1 MEESKPETKI
11 IGGVENKE
19 LAKLKLFGAGPKMQG
34 LGISPTLEITDN
46 GRAMRKRESV
56 GKTDSPRKHADIT
69 LRCDKCGA
77 QCAMTDVVPKLFEV
91 PKDKWHCWSCL
102 KTFIPSLL
110 KSEKFGFEQS
120 EREYSLREFAER
132 ADEFKREY
140 FGLPPHNI
148 DIDRVEEEFW
158 RLTDDIEGELTVE
171 YGADIQALE
180 KGSGFCSRFNPPG
193 SLEDKHYKD
202 HPWNLVNLPVAK
214 KSVLQYIDGDI
225 SGVKVPWLYVGMCF
239 SAFAW
244 HTEDHWTYS
253 INYHHFGEPKIW
265 YAASRFAAEDLERVY
280 RAEAKDLYNHN
291 RDLMHHITTTLSPA
305 VLLENNVEVYR
316 AVQNPGEFIITFPR
330 GYHAGFNSGLNM
342 NEAVNFC
349 PPDWITIGR
358 QALKN
363 YRVVQRYNIFSQD
376 ELILKI
382 SQEAANNNSVEG
394 SIVTLAHQDMKFMI
408 EREVSERNQI
418 MKLIK
423 PKTAK
428 TRLKNDTYCGICQ
441 TSVFCSYVV
450 FDRRANL
457 KLESDE
463 IYEVA
468 EGFVDQVTY

>member
-1 MEESKPETKI
+1 MAKFTVTYRI
-11 IGGVENKE
+11 II
-19 LAKLKLFGAGPKMQG
+19 Q
-34 LGISPTLEITDN
+34 
-46 GRAMRKRESV
+46 
-56 GKTDSPRKHADIT
+56 
-69 LRCDKCGA
+69 
-77 QCAMTDVVPKLFEV
+77 
-91 PKDKWHCWSCL
+91 
-102 KTFIPSLL
+102 TFVPSLL

-120 EREYSLREFAER
+120 EREYSLREFGER
-132 ADEFKREY
+132 ADEFKRAY
-140 FGLPPHNI
+140 FGRPPH
-148 DIDRVEEEFW
+148 DMTSEDVEEEFW
-158 RLTDDIEGELTVE
+158 RLTDEIEGDLTVE

-225 SGVKVPWLYVGMCF
+225 SGVKVPWLYVGMMF

-280 RAEAKDLYNHN
+280 RNEAKDLYRHN

-316 AVQNPGEFIITFPR
+316 AVQGPGEFIVTFPR
-330 GYHAGFNSGLNM
+330 GYHAGFNTGLNM

-358 QALKN
+358 EALKN
-363 YRVVQRYNIFSQD
+363 YRTVQRYNIFSQD

-382 SQEAANNNSVEG
+382 AQEAANNNSVCG

-408 EREVSERNQI
+408 EREVHERNQI

-423 PKTAK
+423 PKISK
-428 TRLKNDTYCGICQ
+428 TRLKADTYCGICQ
-441 TSVFCSYVV
+441 TAVYCSYIL
-450 FDRRANL
+450 FDRKSGL
-457 KLESDE
+457 KLESE
-463 IYEVA
+463 EVYEVP
-468 EGFVDQVTY
+468 EGFVDQVIFHLKNCHLSMLSRESKKAETIFFALFVRFQNWKVAISSRNM

>member
-1 MEESKPETKI
+1 
-11 IGGVENKE
+11 
-19 LAKLKLFGAGPKMQG
+19 
-34 LGISPTLEITDN
+34 
-46 GRAMRKRESV
+46 
-56 GKTDSPRKHADIT
+56 
-69 LRCDKCGA
+69 
-77 QCAMTDVVPKLFEV
+77 
-91 PKDKWHCWSCL
+91 
-102 KTFIPSLL
+102 
-110 KSEKFGFEQS
+110 
-120 EREYSLREFAER
+120 
-132 ADEFKREY
+132 
-140 FGLPPHNI
+140 
-148 DIDRVEEEFW
+148 
-158 RLTDDIEGELTVE
+158 
-171 YGADIQALE
+171 
-180 KGSGFCSRFNPPG
+180 
-193 SLEDKHYKD
+193 
-202 HPWNLVNLPVAK
+202 
-214 KSVLQYIDGDI
+214 
-225 SGVKVPWLYVGMCF
+225 
-239 SAFAW
+239 
-244 HTEDHWTYS
+244 
-253 INYHHFGEPKIW
+253 
-265 YAASRFAAEDLERVY
+265 
-280 RAEAKDLYNHN
+280 
-291 RDLMHHITTTLSPA
+291 